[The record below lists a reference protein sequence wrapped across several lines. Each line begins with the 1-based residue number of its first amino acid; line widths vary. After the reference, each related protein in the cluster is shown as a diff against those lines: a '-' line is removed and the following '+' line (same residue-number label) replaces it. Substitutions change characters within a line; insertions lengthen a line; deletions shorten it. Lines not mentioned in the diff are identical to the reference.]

1 MAKLNTDCFAPQH
14 DRNGSIYNR
23 FFRTAIKGAKYF
35 FPETKYNKIIIDNI
49 YHDKGN
55 QEHYQ
60 YFAEHVPKYLNIND
74 KQISVTNP
82 QVEFVHSDHRKV
94 DPSKAKMIEA
104 SHFIQFIDLI
114 MGSFICC
121 LTDSSSGPKKM
132 KLATLTL
139 PLLRNMLEKPLD
151 SRNSYNYY
159 RKQQISFFPTDEIDH
174 RTPMIQTG
182 LLDRGEEIKSSS
194 NKFYH
199 NRRIEMRDPSQRTLF

>member
-1 MAKLNTDCFAPQH
+1 M
-14 DRNGSIYNR
+14 
-23 FFRTAIKGAKYF
+23 
-35 FPETKYNKIIIDNI
+35 
-49 YHDKGN
+49 
-55 QEHYQ
+55 
-60 YFAEHVPKYLNIND
+60 PKYLNIND